1 MSGSPRV
8 LAIMHGLIGDTLMRV
23 PALRALREAH
33 PEMELLAIADPV
45 SAPVLAVNPLF
56 DRVLAWDRKRSSIGW
71 QLGQFRR
78 LRHWN
83 PDVALDFYFGSRTP
97 WIAWLSGASRRIGPA
112 RSSTARRLFTDPLPF
127 PLPATEHMLD
137 RFGALVRPLGA
148 GRIAHE
154 WEFPVH
160 EDLRERMRAALSGS
174 TNAPTGD
181 DIVLVVGA
189 GDESKRLAEDR
200 MLGFAEGLVRETGRR
215 ILLVEDQR
223 EPGLG
228 AALRRIEGVQGL
240 PGLALPEL
248 GALFSEVGL
257 VAVADTGPLHIA
269 LGTAPRVLTWYQ
281 STDPDV
287 HRAER
292 PGHRFHYREVCEWQP
307 CDTREKHRCQLECTQ
322 SIESAELVSSAI
334 ELFSAPG
341 WSPPALLARDPLD
354 LDLASL

>member
-1 MSGSPRV
+1 MSGSPRI

-23 PALRALREAH
+23 PALRALREVH

-71 QLGQFRR
+71 QLGQIRR
-78 LRHWN
+78 LRQWN

-112 RSSTARRLFTDPLPF
+112 RSATARRLMTEPLPF
-127 PLPATEHMLD
+127 PLPATDHMLD

-148 GRIAHE
+148 GRIRHE

-160 EDLRERMRAALSGS
+160 ADLRQRMKEALSGL
-174 TNAPTGD
+174 TTAPSGD

-189 GDESKRLAEDR
+189 GDESKRLSDQR
-200 MLGFAEGLVRETGRR
+200 MLGFTDGLVRQTGRR

-223 EPGLG
+223 EPDLG
-228 AALRRIEGVQGL
+228 AALRRIEGVEAL
-240 PGLALPEL
+240 PGLGLPEL
-248 GALFSEVGL
+248 GALFSAVGL

-281 STDPDV
+281 STDPEV
-287 HRAER
+287 HRAAR
-292 PGHRFHYREVCEWQP
+292 SGFRFHYREVCEWQP
-307 CDTREKHRCQLECTQ
+307 CDTKEKHRCRLECTD

-334 ELFSAPG
+334 ELFSGSG
-341 WSPPALLARDPLD
+341 WTPPDLLARDPLD
-354 LDLASL
+354 LDLTSL